1 MALIGSSLIS
11 LCAQRG
17 LMAEIECVLSAK
29 KASKLILCVSYH
41 VLLLGFHIKHS
52 LVNISISCSLFVF
65 IHVIA

>member
-1 MALIGSSLIS
+1 
-11 LCAQRG
+11 
-17 LMAEIECVLSAK
+17 MAEIECVLSAK